1 MTAVLP
7 VERVAPRRGVLR
19 RIASHPTGRIGLLFA
34 GGIVLLAL
42 LAPLLAPHG
51 AEEIV
56 ARPLQGPSGTYLLGT
71 DELGRD
77 VLSRVIW
84 GSQVSLQVSVL
95 ATLIALL
102 AALPLGLTAGY
113 FRGPW
118 DTIVMRLTDTALA
131 FPFIVLAVGLAAI
144 FGPSGVNA
152 ALAIGLSQ
160 MPQLIRVIRGDTLAV
175 REEDYVTA
183 SVADGAGSGRIIV
196 RHVLPNIF
204 NTVIVQATVLLPF
217 AIITEAMLSFL
228 GLGVQP
234 PTPSWGVMLT
244 AAQAYTAQAPQLAV
258 FPGLAIFVAAL
269 GFNLLGDGL
278 QDALDPRSRR

>member
-42 LAPLLAPHG
+42 SAPLLAPHG

-118 DTIVMRLTDTALA
+118 DTVVMRLTDTALA

-144 FGPSGVNA
+144 FGPRGSTPRWPSAYRRCPSWSGSSA
-152 ALAIGLSQ
+152 A
-160 MPQLIRVIRGDTLAV
+160 
-175 REEDYVTA
+175 
-183 SVADGAGSGRIIV
+183 
-196 RHVLPNIF
+196 
-204 NTVIVQATVLLPF
+204 
-217 AIITEAMLSFL
+217 
-228 GLGVQP
+228 
-234 PTPSWGVMLT
+234 TPSRYG
-244 AAQAYTAQAPQLAV
+244 
-258 FPGLAIFVAAL
+258 
-269 GFNLLGDGL
+269 
-278 QDALDPRSRR
+278 RRTT